1 MPAMKHSLIFFFLFV
16 QLSLSAQIVLEGQW
30 SGTITKDL
38 YPGSEI
44 FDFDLIIKRNG
55 AQIEGQSIVRSG
67 NLFATMEITGTISG
81 DVVYFKE
88 TKITDSKEPDT
99 MEWCLKNAHLY
110 LKFKEGIPYLEG
122 MWEGYTSFK
131 TCSPGKISLS
141 RPVVRP

>member
-1 MPAMKHSLIFFFLFV
+1 MGFMKYIFVSFFLFFSTI
-16 QLSLSAQIVLEGQW
+16 LPGQIIMEGQW

-44 FDFDLIIKRNG
+44 FQFDLIIKRDG
-55 AQIEGQSIVRSG
+55 GKIEGQSIVRSG
-67 NLFATMEITGTISG
+67 NLFAVMEITGAISG
-81 DVVYFKE
+81 DVVFFKE
-88 TKITDSKEPDT
+88 IKITDSKEPET

-110 LKFKEGIPYLEG
+110 LKFKEGIPHLEG

-131 TCSPGKISLS
+131 TCSPGMISLS